1 VTATPQSVLQAEVEP
16 RLRFEMLLAD
26 VCAEFVNVASADL
39 DSKIENAQRVI
50 CEALGVDHSSVW
62 QVSEGDPN
70 AFLMTHA
77 YRDPNL
83 KPLPSHPVL
92 KIYFPWSQ
100 RKILAKEIVC
110 IPDAEDVPP
119 EAATDKE
126 SWLQYDTHSA
136 LAFPLSVGGGE
147 VIGLLTFDSTTKREW
162 SESLQRRLQILA
174 FVFAQALD
182 RKNSEQKVRESENR
196 FRLVADTAPVLI
208 WMSGTDKLYT
218 YFNKPWLDFTG
229 RTVEQEI
236 GNGWAEGVHLEDSQR
251 CLDTYTQAFDRREK
265 FAMEYRLWRHDGQ
278 YRWMFDIGVPR
289 FNQEGSFAGYIGSCI
304 DVMEGKQAQEAI
316 RISEEKFAKAFRSSP
331 QPCTISTLKAGRYID
346 VNDAFELKTGYK
358 REEVIGRTGNELG
371 IWADDAERSKLI
383 DKILRGEPVRNVECR
398 FRQKT
403 GEVFIVLLSAELL
416 ELGGDMC
423 VVSNAVDITDLRRT
437 EEALRIS
444 EERLRLA
451 QYSARIGTF
460 ERDVRTGLV
469 TWARDVDAMYGLA
482 PGTFHGTTIDFFRTL
497 IHPDD
502 RERVT
507 ILNNEAMK
515 RCKPTK
521 AEWRVV
527 WTDGSVHW
535 IAGSWQVFMNEAGEP
550 SRIIG
555 VNIDVTENKRAEDAM
570 RRMNQALEE
579 KNALLQTRE
588 ELLRVFVK
596 NVPVAVAMLDR
607 EMRYLQVSDRWCS
620 DNSVEASELLGRS
633 REDIPEMRE
642 HLKEANRR
650 ALQGEILRDDEDRW
664 ESGGSTHWGR
674 WEVRPWRNADNT
686 VGGILVFAEDI
697 TARKQMEEELAGMS
711 RKLIEAQEQERAR
724 IGRELH
730 DDINQKIA
738 MLAVELEQPRDP
750 SEFQSRL
757 EGFRREL
764 RQISDDVQALSHDLD
779 SSKLEYLGAVAGI
792 KGWCREF
799 AERQGIQ
806 IEFRQEVQSKLPQ
819 QIGLCLF
826 RVLQEALHN
835 ATKHSGVKRIE
846 VELLENPGEI
856 HLTIRDLGKGFD
868 VEAVKQSTGLGLISM
883 RERVRLVNGNIMLD
897 SKPMGGTTIYV
908 KLPLPSNSDSASAV
922 K

>member
-1 VTATPQSVLQAEVEP
+1 
-16 RLRFEMLLAD
+16 MLLAD

-304 DVMEGKQAQEAI
+304 DVTERRRAEEARFRHAAILESSEDAIISKNLAAVITSWNAGAERMFGYTESEAVGQPITILIPPELHEEEDQILDKLRAGGRIEHYETTRATKTGKPIAV
-316 RISEEKFAKAFRSSP
+316 SL
-331 QPCTISTLKAGRYID
+331 TISPIKD
-346 VNDAFELKTGYK
+346 STGK
-358 REEVIGRTGNELG
+358 VVGFC
-371 IWADDAERSKLI
+371 KL
-383 DKILRGEPVRNVECR
+383 
-398 FRQKT
+398 
-403 GEVFIVLLSAELL
+403 AH
-416 ELGGDMC
+416 
-423 VVSNAVDITDLRRT
+423 DITDR
-437 EEALRIS
+437 
-444 EERLRLA
+444 
-451 QYSARIGTF
+451 
-460 ERDVRTGLV
+460 
-469 TWARDVDAMYGLA
+469 
-482 PGTFHGTTIDFFRTL
+482 
-497 IHPDD
+497 
-502 RERVT
+502 
-507 ILNNEAMK
+507 
-515 RCKPTK
+515 
-521 AEWRVV
+521 
-527 WTDGSVHW
+527 
-535 IAGSWQVFMNEAGEP
+535 
-550 SRIIG
+550 
-555 VNIDVTENKRAEDAM
+555 KRAE
-570 RRMNQALEE
+570 QALQETNRSLE
-579 KNALLQTRE
+579 IQTSALRSQE
-588 ELLRVFVK
+588 ELLKIFVK
-596 NVPVAVAMLDR
+596 NVPAAVAMLDR
-607 EMRYLQVSDRWCS
+607 DMRYVQVSDRWCT
-620 DNSVEASELLGRS
+620 DYLPGRAQILGRS
-633 REDIPEMRE
+633 HYEIFPDLPERW
-642 HLKEANRR
+642 KEVHRR
-650 ALQGEILRDDEDRW
+650 ALQGETLRADEDSWDGRD
-664 ESGGSTHWGR
+664 GTHWAR
-674 WEVRPWRNADNT
+674 WEVRPWKTREGA
-686 VGGILVFAEDI
+686 VGGILILAEDI
-697 TARKQMEEELAGMS
+697 GRRKQMEEALSGMS
-711 RKLIEAQEQERAR
+711 RKLIESQEQERTR

-730 DDINQKIA
+730 DDINQRLA
-738 MLAVELEQPRDP
+738 MLAVELEQLQENP
-750 SEFQSRL
+750 SEVSNRVQGVRK
-757 EGFRREL
+757 EITE
-764 RQISDDVQALSHDLD
+764 ISNDVQALSHELH
-779 SSKLEYLGAVAGI
+779 SSKLEYLGVVAGI
-792 KGWCREF
+792 KSWCKEF
-799 AERQGIQ
+799 SERQ
-806 IEFRQEVQSKLPQ
+806 RMEVNVENEVFSTLPFEV
-819 QIGLCLF
+819 GLSLF
-826 RVLQEALHN
+826 RVIQEALHN
-835 ATKHSGVKRIE
+835 AQKHSGVKRIE
-846 VELLENPGEI
+846 VQLREDSGEI
-856 HLTIRDLGKGFD
+856 HLIIRDSGKGFD
-868 VEAVKQSTGLGLISM
+868 IDAALQGRGLGLTSM
-883 RERVRLVNGNIMLD
+883 RERVRLVNGTIAIE
-897 SKPMGGTTIYV
+897 SKPMGGTSIHV
-908 KLPLPSNSDSASAV
+908 RVPLESKNSSQRAAG
-922 K
+922 